1 MNHIIAKAEKIETN
15 LNEGQANSSKIRD
28 ARTIKIDNLSG
39 VIAEYA
45 CDTILRRYL
54 GSANVEKPPSETAK
68 NQIQAVTI
76 WKQAMKYIM
85 NNTENRMKSSKYLL
99 YLLIL
104 FVLLSGCSAMPQEIQ
119 AVSEQSL
126 ISEENLQTNEPEL
139 IPGESTEQPEED
151 VASITLIM
159 VGDVLLHMPLQESGL
174 MEDGSYNYDHFFA
187 HTRELISAA
196 DLALVNQEVI
206 LGGREL
212 GLSGYPAFNGAFEA
226 GDALVNAGFDVV
238 LHGTNHALDKG
249 RKGVL
254 NCLDFWEN
262 AYPDIEVLG
271 IHESQEDQE
280 SHIFYYEKD
289 GLTIAVLNY
298 TYGTNG
304 IPLPEPYMVDLL
316 DEKKVVQDLQE
327 ADAHADFVIVA
338 PHWGVE
344 YTHTPAESETY
355 WAEIFL
361 ENGVD
366 LVIGTHPHV
375 IQPVEWLEDEEGNR
389 MLVYYS
395 LGNFI
400 NFTSD
405 EGDGVRQRA
414 VGAMARVTITEEAG
428 EAFIEDYD
436 VVPLIS
442 HMVSGSQNPTVY
454 PIAEYTEELAAENEM
469 SRKDPKFTLEYC
481 EDLCKEVFQD
491 MNITYQK

>member
-1 MNHIIAKAEKIETN
+1 MKIPKHITH
-15 LNEGQANSSKIRD
+15 LLL
-28 ARTIKIDNLSG
+28 LS
-39 VIAEYA
+39 
-45 CDTILRRYL
+45 
-54 GSANVEKPPSETAK
+54 
-68 NQIQAVTI
+68 
-76 WKQAMKYIM
+76 
-85 NNTENRMKSSKYLL
+85 
-99 YLLIL
+99 
-104 FVLLSGCSAMPQEIQ
+104 VLLSGCSAKSIEIQ
-119 AVSEQSL
+119 SVSEESIL
-126 ISEENLQTNEPEL
+126 SEEKPSPDEPEL
-139 IPGESTEQPEED
+139 ILEKFMEESEEEA
-151 VASITLIM
+151 ASVSLIM
-159 VGDVLLHMPLQESGL
+159 VGDVLLHTPLQESGL
-174 MEDGSYNYDHFFA
+174 LEDGSYNYDHFFE
-187 HTRELISAA
+187 HTRDLISEA

-212 GLSGYPAFNGAFEA
+212 GLSGYPAFNGAFEV

-262 AYPDIEVLG
+262 AYPDIEVMG
-271 IHESQEDQE
+271 IHESQKDQDDN
-280 SHIFYYEKD
+280 IYYYEKD
-289 GLTIAVLNY
+289 GLTIAILNY

-327 ADAHADFVIVA
+327 ADAHADFVIVT

-344 YTHTPAESETY
+344 YTHTPSDSETY
-355 WAEIFL
+355 WSEIFL

-375 IQPVEWLEDEEGNR
+375 IQPVEWLEDEAGNR

-414 VGAMARVTITEEAG
+414 VGAMALVTITEEEG
-428 EAFIEDYD
+428 KAFIEDYD

-442 HMVSGSQNPTVY
+442 HMVPGTQKPTVY
-454 PIAEYTEELAAENEM
+454 PLWEYTEELALENEM
-469 SRKDPKFTLEYC
+469 SRKDSKFTLEYC
-481 EDLCKEVFQD
+481 EQICQDVFQNVNVMD
-491 MNITYQK
+491 